1 MATTPEHT
9 VAERIRGGFDE
20 LTRAER
26 QLANALL
33 ANYPMLGI
41 ESITAVAESARVST
55 PTVVRMAKKLGF
67 TGFPDLQGALRNELQ
82 ATISNPIAKHDQW
95 AQTAPEDHILNRFS
109 RAVMDNLRQTLN
121 QLDPAVFD
129 AVSKLL
135 ADRRRNVHLV
145 GGRITRSLAEYC
157 FTHLQVVRPGV
168 RLIASNSNAW
178 PHYVLDMK
186 QGDVLVVFD
195 IRRYEHDI
203 HRLADMA
210 RARGVEIVLFTDQWG
225 SPAAASGT
233 HVFHARIE
241 APSAWDSSVVIL
253 FIAESLIAAVENR
266 TWATTSERMRSLE
279 ELFEKT
285 RLFRKFV

>member
-1 MATTPEHT
+1 
-9 VAERIRGGFDE
+9 
-20 LTRAER
+20 
-26 QLANALL
+26 
-33 ANYPMLGI
+33 
-41 ESITAVAESARVST
+41 
-55 PTVVRMAKKLGF
+55 
-67 TGFPDLQGALRNELQ
+67 
-82 ATISNPIAKHDQW
+82 
-95 AQTAPEDHILNRFS
+95 
-109 RAVMDNLRQTLN
+109 
-121 QLDPAVFD
+121 
-129 AVSKLL
+129 
-135 ADRRRNVHLV
+135 
-145 GGRITRSLAEYC
+145 
-157 FTHLQVVRPGV
+157 
-168 RLIASNSNAW
+168 
-178 PHYVLDMK
+178 

-253 FIAESLIAAVENR
+253 FIAEALIAAVENR